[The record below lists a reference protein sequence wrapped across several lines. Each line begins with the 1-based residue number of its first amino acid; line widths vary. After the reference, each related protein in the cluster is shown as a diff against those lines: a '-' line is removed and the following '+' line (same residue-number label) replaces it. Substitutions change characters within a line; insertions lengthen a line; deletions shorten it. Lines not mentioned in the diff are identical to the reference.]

1 MRGRAERSRPQPRG
15 AEGGGGR
22 RRRCRRAQRR
32 RGARPRLPTGP
43 ALASA
48 PRARPRRARP
58 RRARPNRRR
67 PRTAAANGR
76 AVRLPPPRLLG
87 GAGAGA
93 GAQQQVPGSSPHRTA
108 PRRAGR
114 SAAVPRG
121 AGAAR
126 RGAGRGGGCGQRA
139 AAGAVGASRRL
150 RAAPSGRA
158 AIPAAGPARVT
169 GRRPDRAVS
178 FRRSGGARA
187 RGAVPAVS
195 KKLSSLTEPSWSS
208 TAPRCQGAPGAGPA
222 PPPFWLRRGAPGPT
236 DPAPRP
242 CRRCRQIRTGAEGIH
257 CEL

>member
-58 RRARPNRRR
+58 NRRR

-108 PRRAGR
+108 PH
-114 SAAVPRG
+114 
-121 AGAAR
+121 
-126 RGAGRGGGCGQRA
+126 
-139 AAGAVGASRRL
+139 
-150 RAAPSGRA
+150 RAAP
-158 AIPAAGPARVT
+158 
-169 GRRPDRAVS
+169 RR
-178 FRRSGGARA
+178 
-187 RGAVPAVS
+187 
-195 KKLSSLTEPSWSS
+195 
-208 TAPRCQGAPGAGPA
+208 
-222 PPPFWLRRGAPGPT
+222 
-236 DPAPRP
+236 
-242 CRRCRQIRTGAEGIH
+242 
-257 CEL
+257 